1 MQAWCLLGRSSL
13 MSDVEGVMSTITAP
27 KTHHTTSRL
36 EDQVRSLTER
46 IVQLKGELARA
57 VARADALTVIDDTS
71 GLFVWRAF
79 VERARTEISRA
90 TRYQREIGLVVL
102 SLAQPDAMR
111 TPLGL
116 VELSEICRSKH
127 RECDVAGQTET
138 GEIVLLL
145 PETSLQGALVMAQRI
160 RAQATKSTGSAALK
174 VGCAAWPQHG
184 RTLTALLQVARNPLP
199 DL

>member
-1 MQAWCLLGRSSL
+1 
-13 MSDVEGVMSTITAP
+13 MSDLEGVMSVISAAKP
-27 KTHHTTSRL
+27 HHTSSRL
-36 EDQVRSLTER
+36 EDQVRTLTER
-46 IVQLKGELARA
+46 IVQLKGELAQA
-57 VARADALTVIDDTS
+57 VARADALTVIDDAT

-79 VERARTEISRA
+79 VERARTEIARA

-127 RECDVAGQTET
+127 RECDLAGQTET

-145 PETSLQGALVMAQRI
+145 PETSLQGGLVMAQRI
-160 RAQATKSTGSAALK
+160 RAQATKSSGSSSLR
-174 VGCAAWPQHG
+174 VGCAAWPQQG
-184 RTLTALLQVARNPLP
+184 RTLTALLQAARNALP
-199 DL
+199 VL